1 VQILDLA
8 VLGIW
13 IVFWSYWLISAIR
26 NRSTYKRSQSYRS
39 LLLFMDLLVLIW
51 VFLSILVPVGL
62 LEWSVIP
69 DEIATGLFGIIIT
82 VTGLGFAVWAR
93 MHLGKNWSGR
103 PAIKVNHKLIR
114 TGPYQFVRNPI
125 YTGILV
131 GYAGTAIVIGELWA
145 FLLILI
151 AMAGF
156 LIKIRVEE
164 KVLLEEFGEAYSQ
177 YRKEVRA
184 LIPYII

>member
-1 VQILDLA
+1 
-8 VLGIW
+8 
-13 IVFWSYWLISAIR
+13 
-26 NRSTYKRSQSYRS
+26 
-39 LLLFMDLLVLIW
+39 
-51 VFLSILVPVGL
+51 
-62 LEWSVIP
+62 
-69 DEIATGLFGIIIT
+69 
-82 VTGLGFAVWAR
+82 

-103 PAIKVNHKLIR
+103 PAIKVNHKR

-131 GYAGTAIVIGELWA
+131 GYVGTAIVIGKLWA
-145 FLLILI
+145 FLPILI
-151 AMAGF
+151 AMSGF

-164 KVLLEEFGEAYSQ
+164 KVLLEEFGEEYSQ